1 MIEDD
6 LEVELGTGGS
16 LASLRTR
23 VVGHTLR
30 HVPGTG
36 STNDDLKAAARAGA
50 AEGLVLSTDEQTAGR
65 GRHDRRWEAPART
78 SLLISVLLRPTWLVA
93 ADGFYLTMLAAVACA
108 EAIEQVIATT
118 VDLKWP
124 NDLQIDGLKIG
135 GILVEAEL
143 LGGTIRWAVV
153 GIGLNAN
160 WDPTTIPYLATT
172 ATSLSTIAGRPIS
185 RARLLQALLERID
198 VHYTRLEAGARAPLA
213 AAWRQRLV
221 TLGRWVQAERAG
233 RSITGI
239 AEEVTP
245 TGALIIRDD
254 TGMRHE
260 LTSGEVTLQAR

>member
-6 LEVELGTGGS
+6 LEVELRRGGS

-23 VVGHTLR
+23 VVGHALQ
-30 HVPGTG
+30 HMPSTG
-36 STNDDLKAAARAGA
+36 STNDDLKVAARAGA
-50 AEGLVLSTDEQTAGR
+50 DEGLVLSTDEQMAGR
-65 GRHDRRWEAPART
+65 GRHDHRWEAPARS
-78 SLLISVLLRPTWLVA
+78 SLLISVLLRPTWLVP

-124 NDLQIDGLKIG
+124 NDLQIGGLKIG

-143 LGGTIRWAVV
+143 VGGTIRWAVV
-153 GIGLNAN
+153 GIGLNVN
-160 WDPTTIPYLATT
+160 WDPTTVPYLATT
-172 ATSLSTIAGRPIS
+172 ATSLSAIAGRSVS
-185 RARLLQALLERID
+185 RAELLQSLLERID
-198 VHYTRLEAGARAPLA
+198 LHYARLQAGAQAPLV

-221 TLGRWVQAERAG
+221 TLGRSIRALQAG

-239 AEEVTP
+239 AEDVTA